1 MIKESYYYYYYY
13 YYRVVTQPRLV
24 VDRTR
29 AILIDALPL
38 RHYAT
43 PIQLHV
49 DRARIETFKSA
60 PLRSR
65 NRYAAGP
72 AGCVE
77 SWKRYSGLGTCKLDR
92 LRSAAFAD

>member
-49 DRARIETFKSA
+49 DRARI
-60 PLRSR
+60 
-65 NRYAAGP
+65 
-72 AGCVE
+72 
-77 SWKRYSGLGTCKLDR
+77 
-92 LRSAAFAD
+92 